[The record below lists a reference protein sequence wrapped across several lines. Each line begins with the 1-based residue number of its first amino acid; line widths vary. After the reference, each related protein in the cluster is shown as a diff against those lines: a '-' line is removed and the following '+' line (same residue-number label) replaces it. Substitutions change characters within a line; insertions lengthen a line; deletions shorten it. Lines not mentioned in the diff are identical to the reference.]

1 MQVLMQSS
9 LQNHEET
16 VNNLLQKNN
25 KERQLQLDLAIA
37 EQVPLPH
44 HQQSRTSYPHCYF
57 ENTVCRSI
65 FLFTNLSCLH
75 HLMPDLLL
83 LLKQCKLSFFSQII
97 LLYFEQGN
105 VCMSRACL
113 AHLSLKTIVY
123 RKHCHKL
130 LLVLANQS

>member
-44 HQQSRTSYPHCYF
+44 HQ
-57 ENTVCRSI
+57 
-65 FLFTNLSCLH
+65 
-75 HLMPDLLL
+75 
-83 LLKQCKLSFFSQII
+83 
-97 LLYFEQGN
+97 
-105 VCMSRACL
+105 
-113 AHLSLKTIVY
+113 
-123 RKHCHKL
+123 
-130 LLVLANQS
+130 